1 MSYLEQLKK
10 ESQERHKQEKAK
22 LQQAQSQ
29 KIQRKKYFE
38 TKVKPGLKELQ
49 RALRELTEHLNYL
62 KPDTRAT
69 YQIEGY
75 GEIDDFKQQDY
86 RVAVLDDIS
95 GTSTSKAKSGDL
107 NDTRGNFIL
116 RCFCETEYKY
126 RLIKDTQAAANLQRK
141 FFTHNDI
148 VFDYNEEGDEEQGFK
163 RAIFLFQPK
172 IHVLLQFVGNFE
184 TSSID
189 LTTTNFDELGSQRVY
204 TIQPDEINQSFLD
217 ELAKYILREPNKLV
231 LRETKSSQLQNIRK
245 SKSPTQGNKG
255 KKSPSSRFGD
265 KLATA
270 QTKKPKKTSETKSE
284 KKGIFGFFKK

>member
-1 MSYLEQLKK
+1 MSYLEQLKQ

-22 LQQAQSQ
+22 TQQAQN
-29 KIQRKKYFE
+29 KTIQRKNYFE

-95 GTSTSKAKSGDL
+95 GTSTTKAKSGDV
-107 NDTRGNFIL
+107 NDTRSNFIL

-126 RLIKDTQAAANLQRK
+126 RLIKDTIAAANLQRK

-148 VFDYNEEGDEEQGFK
+148 IFDYNEEGDEEQGFK
-163 RAIFLFQPK
+163 RAIFLFKPK
-172 IHVLLQFVGNFE
+172 IQVLVQFVGNFE

-189 LTTTNFDELGSQRVY
+189 LTTTNFDELGSKRVY
-204 TIQPDEINQSFLD
+204 TLQPDEINQSFLD

-231 LRETKSSQLQNIRK
+231 LRETKNSQLQNMKK
-245 SKSPTQGNKG
+245 SKSPTQGNKATR
-255 KKSPSSRFGD
+255 KKSPSFGD
-265 KLATA
+265 KLSTA
-270 QTKKPKKTSETKSE
+270 QTNPKKTRETKSE